1 MQRLEDTLDR
11 VPFAYYDR
19 LSRREKE
26 LYDKSDRIR
35 RIPLPAAES
44 LRPLVEVLREGLARD
59 DRKAV
64 AAASSRIVQGILAS
78 LGAEPVEVG
87 VLAVRP
93 SLRTAE
99 LHGLYTRGKAG
110 RPRIRVWM
118 RTVHYRRV
126 VAFRT
131 FLRTLLHELCH
142 HLDYCHFQL
151 ADSFHTEGFFQRESS
166 LFYQLVPRDQGT
178 EPKSSAETTG
188 Q

>member
-1 MQRLEDTLDR
+1 M
-11 VPFAYYDR
+11 PFAYYDR

-26 LYDKSDRIR
+26 LYDRSDRIR
-35 RIPLPAAES
+35 RIDLPQAEG
-44 LRPLVEVLREGLARD
+44 LRPMVEVLHQGLARD
-59 DRKAV
+59 DRKV
-64 AAASSRIVQGILAS
+64 VEAAAARLVDGITAS
-78 LGAEPVEVG
+78 LGVQPVEVG

-93 SLRTAE
+93 RLRAAE
-99 LHGLYTRGKAG
+99 LHGLYTRDEKR

-131 FLRTLLHELCH
+131 FLRTLLHEVCH
-142 HLDYCHFQL
+142 HLDYCHFKL

-166 LFYQLVPRDQGT
+166 LFYQLVPRDQGP
-178 EPKSSAETTG
+178 EAMSSEETTG